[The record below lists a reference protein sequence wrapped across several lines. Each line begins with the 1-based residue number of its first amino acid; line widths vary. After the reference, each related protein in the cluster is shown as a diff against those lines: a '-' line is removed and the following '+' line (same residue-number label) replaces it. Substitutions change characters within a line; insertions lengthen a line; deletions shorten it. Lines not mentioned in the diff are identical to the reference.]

1 MFDALSTLPPAH
13 RWRRQAFPVPIVLA
27 LIREEKA
34 EGPDRFLLIR
44 RVSQPYQG
52 QWALVG
58 GKWDFG
64 ETLPVAV
71 TREVAEETALAAD
84 FVALRGVV
92 SERVAAPDGE
102 GGEPGE
108 AAHFLL
114 FVCEVTAVAG
124 IAEEQEEGAVA
135 WFSRAQIDAL
145 HGERRIIPTDY
156 VMLRRFVAASAIPH
170 VEAEMVNGRSGAEPL
185 PPQLRRF
192 HTVSGAG

>member
-1 MFDALSTLPPAH
+1 MFDALPDLPPAS
-13 RWRRQAFPVPIVLA
+13 RWREQAFPVPIVLA
-27 LIREEKA
+27 LIREA
-34 EGPDRFLLIR
+34 ERDGADRFLLIR

-64 ETLPVAV
+64 ETLPTAV
-71 TREVAEETALAAD
+71 TREVAEETTLQSD

-92 SERVAAPDGE
+92 SERVAGPE
-102 GGEPGE
+102 EGEPVE

-124 IAEEQEEGAVA
+124 VARQQEEGAVA
-135 WFSRAQIDAL
+135 WFTRPQIEAL
-145 HGERRIIPTDY
+145 HQKQHIIPSDY
-156 VMLRRFVAASAIPH
+156 AMLRRFATAPPIPH
-170 VEAEMVNGRSGAEPL
+170 VEAEMVNGKGDGAL

-192 HTVSGAG
+192 TAVKQLT